1 MTITSLSFWALIQKL
16 LLNGFRVVI
25 TINVTEPQLE
35 KCWTQCWWNS
45 VETSRNNL
53 SGESVSW
60 WYATL
65 QISVRDSQ
73 VPQPTLWS
81 QVKSV
86 GESDYVRDCHS
97 KTYCQFNTGPVPAV
111 VSSTKK
117 FSLSLQRGFFELH
130 QWSWSEMSGFIWVG
144 QCALGLPGNQPTIRD
159 PNSIPPSSTSSSNKS
174 EFPVLAFICIFVH
187 TCDICRINAF
197 THQLQC
203 DPSFQL

>member
-1 MTITSLSFWALIQKL
+1 MDY
-16 LLNGFRVVI
+16 RVVI

-35 KCWTQCWWNS
+35 KCWTQQWWNS

-111 VSSTKK
+111 VSSTKR

-130 QWSWSEMSGFIWVG
+130 QWSWCIIFWSEMSGFIWVG

-159 PNSIPPSSTSSSNKS
+159 PNSIPPSSTSSSVS
-174 EFPVLAFICIFVH
+174 C
-187 TCDICRINAF
+187 T
-197 THQLQC
+197 
-203 DPSFQL
+203 SFQMYLCAHMWYLSYKCFHASTTMWSQLSIINQALFA

>member
-1 MTITSLSFWALIQKL
+1 MDY
-16 LLNGFRVVI
+16 RVVI

-35 KCWTQCWWNS
+35 KCWTQQWWNS

-117 FSLSLQRGFFELH
+117 DSFSLFLGQFIQFKGASLSFTNEVDVSFFDRKCQVSSELVNVHLGYLATSQQSEIQTQFPLH
-130 QWSWSEMSGFIWVG
+130 QHLL
-144 QCALGLPGNQPTIRD
+144 QTNQ
-159 PNSIPPSSTSSSNKS
+159 STSFQMYLCAHMWYLSYKCFQASTTMWS
-174 EFPVLAFICIFVH
+174 QLSI
-187 TCDICRINAF
+187 INQALF
-197 THQLQC
+197 A
-203 DPSFQL
+203 